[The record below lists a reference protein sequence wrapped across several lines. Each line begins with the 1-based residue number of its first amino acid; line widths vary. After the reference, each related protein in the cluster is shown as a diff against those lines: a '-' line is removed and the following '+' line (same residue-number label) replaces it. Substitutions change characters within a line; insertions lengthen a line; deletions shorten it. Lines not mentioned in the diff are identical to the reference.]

1 MSILDG
7 NNKPVGLIKITTPA
21 PGQTIETEQQHIV
34 VGGAVAGYRTR
45 KAAWRRIGHW
55 RLYVMLVNEEV
66 SEPFVVR
73 RAGVGYVYVQHW
85 KNCSPEWKTV
95 ILC

>member
-7 NNKPVGLIKITTPA
+7 NNKAVGLIKITTPA

-34 VGGAVAGYRTR
+34 VVGGAR

-66 SEPFVVR
+66 SELFVVR